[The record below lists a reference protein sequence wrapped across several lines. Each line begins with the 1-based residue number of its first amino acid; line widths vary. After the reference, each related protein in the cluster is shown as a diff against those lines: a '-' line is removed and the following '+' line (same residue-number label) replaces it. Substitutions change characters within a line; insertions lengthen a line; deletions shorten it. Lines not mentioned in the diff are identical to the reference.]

1 MDTMDNIEIR
11 PFESIDEFQDCVKF
25 QGDTWGGHFTE
36 RVPVAIL
43 KVSQRL
49 EGVAAGA
56 YDSNGQLVGFV
67 FGMTGVQKGEVVH
80 WSDMLAV
87 RPELRNSGL
96 GLRLKS
102 YQRSELL
109 GRGIRK
115 MHWTFDPLESK
126 NAYLNLIKL
135 GATSRE
141 YVKDIYGQT
150 DSPLHSGIG
159 TDRLVTTWIMDSE
172 RTTSRMLDPSK
183 HSEGHQGY
191 NDYPSVFEVRGSND
205 SVQPMAADL
214 SVAGEG
220 VLVPIPQSIQQ
231 LKQTSLD
238 LAIEWRVAV
247 RNALTT
253 YIDRGYEVREL
264 LRREHYSEY
273 LLIDQKS
280 RT

>member
-1 MDTMDNIEIR
+1 M
-11 PFESIDEFQDCVKF
+11 
-25 QGDTWGGHFTE
+25 
-36 RVPVAIL
+36 
-43 KVSQRL
+43 
-49 EGVAAGA
+49 
-56 YDSNGQLVGFV
+56 
-67 FGMTGVQKGEVVH
+67 
-80 WSDMLAV
+80 
-87 RPELRNSGL
+87 
-96 GLRLKS
+96 
-102 YQRSELL
+102 
-109 GRGIRK
+109 
-115 MHWTFDPLESK
+115 
-126 NAYLNLIKL
+126 
-135 GATSRE
+135 
-141 YVKDIYGQT
+141 
-150 DSPLHSGIG
+150 
-159 TDRLVTTWIMDSE
+159 
-172 RTTSRMLDPSK
+172 
-183 HSEGHQGY
+183 
-191 NDYPSVFEVRGSND
+191 FEVRGSND